1 MFGKLTQSIRGKFA
15 MAFGVLMLLSVATGA
30 FSIMKLNEVSA
41 IGRRLEGEIAAVS
54 TLGDLGRNSQTLS
67 VISFLEH
74 FSTDPTEHAAYAR
87 EAADTRSEF
96 SKSWSEYNAMVSGTE
111 ETQLADNLRKAW
123 QHFLAVQEEVVDLD
137 RAGLNSEAGQVLM
150 TDLNH
155 ERVAFY
161 TAVRKVQAY
170 REAQARSASAEAA
183 KVNAAARFW
192 IFIALGSLTLFC
204 VLVGWTLTA
213 SISGPIGRMTKVMLS
228 LASHETDINV
238 PDTGRKDEIGG
249 MAGALTIFKDKLRE
263 GETLRA
269 NQAALERDMER
280 QRRSEIAKL
289 AQDFEDAVGNIVKA
303 VSTSA
308 VELQASAQTL
318 SAAAEQ
324 TSAQSVAVETGAK
337 LAADNVRSVAAA
349 IEELS
354 ASARQVGDQ
363 VQRSGDITGAAVD
376 QAVRTRTVMDTL
388 RDDAAEVESVVDLI
402 NAIAQQTNLLALNAT
417 IEAARAGDAGKGFA
431 VVASEVKGLAS
442 QTARSTSTIGVSIE
456 KMQAST
462 GQAVGEIGGIERTIA
477 EVNDI
482 ASSITEAVSQQE
494 QTTAEISRN
503 IHEVSRTTAEVT
515 RNINGVTLAAQESS
529 EGALRVLNAAQALAK
544 QSDQLKGEVDNFL
557 NRVRAA

>member
-15 MAFGVLMLLSVATGA
+15 MAFGVLMFLSVATGA
-30 FSIMKLNEVSA
+30 FSIMKLNEVSK
-41 IGRRLEGEIAAVS
+41 IGRKLEAEIAAVS

-67 VISFLEH
+67 VLSFLEH
-74 FSTDPTEHAAYAR
+74 YSTDPTEHAAYAR

-96 SKSWSEYNAMVSGTE
+96 SKSWSEYNAMVSGDE
-111 ETQLADNLRKAW
+111 ETALANNLRKAW

-150 TDLNH
+150 TDLNN
-155 ERVAFY
+155 ERITFY

-170 REAQARSASAEAA
+170 REGQARAASAEAA
-183 KVNAAARFW
+183 RVNGDARLC
-192 IFIALGSLTLFC
+192 IVIALGSLTLFC

-308 VELQASAQTL
+308 IDLQASAQTL

-324 TSAQSVAVETGAK
+324 TSAQSVAVETGAR

-442 QTARSTSTIGVSIE
+442 QTAKSTSTIGVSIE

-515 RNINGVTLAAQESS
+515 QNINGVTRAAKESS
-529 EGALRVLNAAQALAK
+529 EGALRVLNAAQTLAQ
-544 QSDQLKGEVDNFL
+544 QSDRLKGEVDNFL